1 MTGGELAQ
9 TTALLARTPPVLDAL
24 LRDLPAEWT
33 HGNEGPGTWS
43 ASDVV
48 SHLVH
53 ADRTNWMP
61 RVRAI
66 VQADTV
72 AVFEAFDRYAF
83 DSATRPLADWLSE
96 FARVRAAS
104 LVELRDLRLQPR
116 DLARRGQHP
125 AAGIVTLSQVLATW
139 ATHDLTHLHQIA
151 RVMAHQYRDHVGPW
165 SRYLGVLR
173 CDGHGA
179 A

>member
-1 MTGGELAQ
+1 MTSNGLAQ
-9 TTALLARTPPVLDAL
+9 TTALLARTPSALDAL

-72 AVFEAFDRYAF
+72 AVFEAFDRHAF
-83 DSATRPLADWLSE
+83 DAVTLPLADRLSE
-96 FARVRAAS
+96 FARVRATS
-104 LVELRDLRLQPR
+104 LAELRDLQLQPR

-125 AAGIVTLSQVLATW
+125 AAGIVTLSQLLATW
-139 ATHDLTHLHQIA
+139 ALHDLTHLHQIA
-151 RVMAHQYRDHVGPW
+151 RVMAHQYREHVGPW
-165 SRYLGVLR
+165 SPYLGVLH
-173 CDGHGA
+173 CDGHGTA
-179 A
+179 